1 MVIPVELS
9 GCIFQAAA
17 GSGVPWSDKLS
28 HRVIDPVM
36 RISHLEYM
44 SIYLILNGFP
54 FVHGFCWVNDSNF
67 SRT

>member
-44 SIYLILNGFP
+44 SIPGTPKYTFFLCDFLKLREIIDL
-54 FVHGFCWVNDSNF
+54 
-67 SRT
+67 